1 MAIIQLEHFS
11 AGYPGRQRTVR
22 DITLSIAPGET
33 VGLIGPNGSGKTTLL
48 RGICGR
54 IPTDGI
60 CLLDGRPPA
69 GARTLARTVS
79 LIPQRTSILFS
90 IPVLDVVL
98 MGLNSRLPLLGQPSA
113 SQRDRARDLLARV
126 GLRGREEQD
135 FLTLSEGQKQL
146 VLLARAL
153 IQDTPVLLLDEPDSA
168 LDFNNKHL
176 LLETVRAL
184 CGRRDRTVLM
194 TMHDVNLAMRY
205 CTRLVLLREGQLCG
219 DLRLETAGAGELEQA
234 LRRIYPGTRVT
245 RAGGQWIML
254 REDMPCTD
262 R

>member
-1 MAIIQLEHFS
+1 MIQLEHFS

-22 DITLSIAPGET
+22 DITFSIAPGET

-54 IPTDGI
+54 IPTDGL

-69 GARTLARTVS
+69 GARALARTVS

-113 SQRDRARDLLARV
+113 SQRDRARNLLAQV
-126 GLRGREEQD
+126 GLHGREEQD

-176 LLETVRAL
+176 LLDTLSSLTA
-184 CGRRDRTVLM
+184 GQGRTVLL
-194 TMHDVNLAMRY
+194 TMHDVNLAMQY
-205 CTRLVLLREGQLCG
+205 CSRLVLLREGQLCG
-219 DLRLETAGAGELEQA
+219 DLRLENASDGELEQA
-234 LRRIYPGTRVT
+234 LRLLYPGTR
-245 RAGGQWIML
+245 IL
-254 REDMPCTD
+254 RSGRHRFMTKEGLPCMD